1 MRALR
6 RSQQASP
13 MSEQASPMSTAPPP
27 YEAVPAP
34 HGGQTTPG
42 DAPLTLRLRVF
53 VTRRAL
59 DRRIVS
65 GRACDTSPALAL
77 RALQL
82 TGWRTRDELARN
94 LRRVVDYVERRGS
107 PGVISTVMIEPH
119 AVRTGRRAILGL
131 ARRLEGPAPV
141 SATGV
146 VLAAAL
152 LTDGR
157 SPLFNPH
164 SRRTVSQAISE
175 VHDALEG
182 LPIVEL
188 DALAA

>member
-13 MSEQASPMSTAPPP
+13 ISARMPAF
-27 YEAVPAP
+27 EAVPAP

-42 DAPLTLRLRVF
+42 DAPITLRLKVF
-53 VTRRAL
+53 VTRRGL
-59 DRRIVS
+59 DRQIVS
-65 GRACDTSPALAL
+65 GCACDASPALAL

-82 TGWRTRDELARN
+82 TGWRTRDQLARN
-94 LRRVVDYVERRGS
+94 LRRVVDYVERRRS
-107 PGVISTVMIEPH
+107 PGVISTVMIEPE

-131 ARRLEGPAPV
+131 ARRLERPTPV
-141 SATGV
+141 SASGV

-157 SPLFNPH
+157 S
-164 SRRTVSQAISE
+164 
-175 VHDALEG
+175 
-182 LPIVEL
+182 
-188 DALAA
+188 